1 MKTIFRTN
9 NKTGNF
15 TCLSNSILQS
25 LTLTPDEIGVLVRLL
40 SLPENFIINKT
51 SIWRKMNIGREH
63 FNKVWNKLVLAG
75 YIQTTKKIDTKSK
88 HFEYTHTVH
97 EIPVNQEPVN
107 QEPVPQEPVH
117 QIPVHQEPV
126 NGKLVSLIIDN
137 KKEQEEK
144 QIEKTI
150 KENSEN
156 GPSKNTGPDSPT
168 ILAPSFQFEIK
179 TKENQIKEL
188 LDEIINLDLYS
199 ENTRAKMRE
208 LNNVQ
213 LVNFIID
220 SIETDFQYNV
230 LVPKLRRYKNLNQ
243 ELWNITSTS
252 TL

>member
-97 EIPVNQEPVN
+97 EIPVNQI
-107 QEPVPQEPVH
+107 PVP
-117 QIPVHQEPV
+117 QEPV

-230 LVPKLRRYKNLNQ
+230 LVTKLRRYKNLNQ